1 MKMTEFKLER
11 LFAHY
16 GPKAKHLLSA
26 TACESCSMNEVLE
39 MADDEC
45 KKLWENLD
53 LGYTDYRGHLK
64 LREAITERYKTLGPD
79 DILEVIPEEG
89 IYILMNVML
98 DEGDEVIAIQPTL
111 PSLHEIPRALGCTV
125 IPWQLEMTDW
135 GWRLDMDFLARTIS
149 SKTKMIILNI
159 PNNPTGYVPV
169 LTDLMRV
176 ASFAE
181 KFGVWIFS
189 EETYRG
195 MEHDPG
201 AELPSVVDLSPRAV
215 ALGGINKLGLAG
227 SRVGWLASQNR
238 SIIAKCLAYKD
249 YTSLCP
255 SASSEILALI
265 AMRNFRT
272 LIARSHK
279 IILENLD
286 LAQGFF
292 ASKPEWFQWT
302 EPNGGSTA
310 FPKLLSPFKVSELC
324 DKAMEDAQILIV
336 PDRAFGISQNRFRLG
351 FGKRDFG
358 HALADFMDFMEK
370 YTAQKDQKDTKNQET
385 MKEAEKTK

>member
-1 MKMTEFKLER
+1 
-11 LFAHY
+11 
-16 GPKAKHLLSA
+16 
-26 TACESCSMNEVLE
+26 

-125 IPWQLEMTDW
+125 IPWQLEITDW

-272 LIARSHK
+272 RSEEH
-279 IILENLD
+279 
-286 LAQGFF
+286 
-292 ASKPEWFQWT
+292 T
-302 EPNGGSTA
+302 
-310 FPKLLSPFKVSELC
+310 SEL
-324 DKAMEDAQILIV
+324 QS
-336 PDRAFGISQNRFRLG
+336 R
-351 FGKRDFG
+351 
-358 HALADFMDFMEK
+358 
-370 YTAQKDQKDTKNQET
+370 
-385 MKEAEKTK
+385 